1 MRAEII
7 AVGTEILMGQIVN
20 TNASYLADY
29 LTQLGFDMYHQQ
41 VVGDNESRLLAVLDE
56 ASKRSEL
63 VVLCGGLGPTEDDL
77 TKQTTAKFLGK
88 ELFYDSEAAARLEE
102 FFSVPFIEV
111 TENNKRQALAIS
123 GGTTIQNPA
132 GLACGV
138 LYQGETTSYLLL
150 PGPPREME
158 AVTREATTLLKELLP
173 NDHHLYSSYLRFM
186 GIGESKLAE
195 VLEELIINQTN
206 PTLATYAKSNEVM
219 LRITAKCDNALEGD
233 ELIKE
238 MEALVFEKVG
248 NYFYGYGENL
258 TIEEVVIDLLKE
270 KKQTLSVVE
279 GVSGGL
285 CQGRLTDVPGSSEV
299 FEGGVV
305 TYSAKSKLKL
315 IESANL
321 DVSVLNQISEKQAIE
336 LAKAIQQTTNTT
348 YGLSIIGAAGKEGL
362 DGYPMGTIF
371 IAFASEKEV
380 ISKKLLIKRER
391 DYIKDGAVK
400 HGLNLLRKQL
410 I

>member
-7 AVGTEILMGQIVN
+7 AVGTEILLGQIVN

-219 LRITAKCDNALEGD
+219 LRITAKCDNALERD

>member
-1 MRAEII
+1 M
-7 AVGTEILMGQIVN
+7 
-20 TNASYLADY
+20 YL
-29 LTQLGFDMYHQQ
+29 
-41 VVGDNESRLLAVLDE
+41 
-56 ASKRSEL
+56 
-63 VVLCGGLGPTEDDL
+63 
-77 TKQTTAKFLGK
+77 FL
-88 ELFYDSEAAARLEE
+88 
-102 FFSVPFIEV
+102 
-111 TENNKRQALAIS
+111 
-123 GGTTIQNPA
+123 
-132 GLACGV
+132 
-138 LYQGETTSYLLL
+138 
-150 PGPPREME
+150 
-158 AVTREATTLLKELLP
+158 
-173 NDHHLYSSYLRFM
+173 
-186 GIGESKLAE
+186 
-195 VLEELIINQTN
+195 LEELIINQTN